1 MSAVRQRLLNMANL
15 EKTASH
21 KEASVA
27 QYAALADSLESGEL
41 GDDAKY
47 AFEGVMDS
55 VGDHITDDSLVKS
68 ASYPENHYNIY
79 DENAARIARLET
91 LLRK

>member
-1 MSAVRQRLLNMANL
+1 MGGGMYGGYRGAKAGIGDY
-15 EKTASH
+15 E

-55 VGDHITDDSLVKS
+55 VGEHITDDSLVKS